1 VPTKG
6 FRTPARGSTVPL
18 HSGCGALHPSSLGR
32 RGSRTDER
40 QVRSRA
46 VIDWEAILGCVLIA
60 QITDL
65 HIDEPGGFMRRFVD
79 ANSKLERAIDY
90 LHTRVERPDAVLAT
104 GDLTND
110 GRPEQFDLLRALLDR
125 LEIPIYLIP
134 GNHDER
140 EGFRS
145 TFSDR
150 PWMPASGPIDYVI
163 EDFPVRLV
171 GMDTSEPDRHD
182 GTLDDGQLAWLDATL
197 SREPSR
203 PTLLFL
209 HHPPFLSGLWLFDAI
224 RLGGSQALRTVVEG
238 HPQVTQII
246 AGHVHRPISYHWG
259 ATMITTCPSTTHQS
273 RCDLDPEEGA
283 GVTDDSP
290 MLQLHRWT
298 GEGFITHTTPF
309 EPATATIEISESV
322 SDWDSAKKRILAG
335 PPFPKGAGGVF

>member
-1 VPTKG
+1 LSSV
-6 FRTPARGSTVPL
+6 
-18 HSGCGALHPSSLGR
+18 HSVRAL
-32 RGSRTDER
+32 
-40 QVRSRA
+40 
-46 VIDWEAILGCVLIA
+46 IDWEAILGFVLIA

-79 ANSKLERAIDY
+79 ANTKLERAIEY

-110 GRPEQFDLLRALLDR
+110 GRPEQFHLLKTLLER

-140 EGFRS
+140 EVFRS
-145 TFSDR
+145 AFSDR
-150 PWMPASGPIDYVI
+150 PWIPASGPIDYVI

-171 GMDTSEPDRHD
+171 GLDTSEPGRHE
-182 GTLDDGQLAWLDATL
+182 GTLDDGQLDWLDATL
-197 SREPSR
+197 SREPSK

-224 RLGGSQALRTVVEG
+224 RLEGSDGLRSVVEG

-259 ATMITTCPSTTHQS
+259 ATMITTCPSTTHQA
-273 RCDLDPEEGA
+273 RCDLNPDEGA
-283 GVTDDSP
+283 GVTDDPP
-290 MLQLHRWT
+290 MLQFHRWT
-298 GEGFITHTTPF
+298 GEGFITHTTTF
-309 EPATATIEISESV
+309 EPAAATIEISESI
-322 SDWDSAKKRILAG
+322 SDWDGAKRRILAG